1 MGPTERDAKTATQRK
16 NRRRHEETS
25 NPEYQESANR
35 SIQASRVRKKK
46 TTGSAGAKSYSR
58 AIGRKPKIQKTR
70 EESAQLK
77 ERRGLCRNPRIDEST
92 FPESRESRE
101 PANPGNPCSH
111 GSVAESRY
119 REHAQKSTQLEAAAS
134 PRFRR
139 GAESHI

>member
-1 MGPTERDAKTATQRK
+1 MGPTKRDAKTATQKK

-35 SIQASRVRKKK
+35 SIQASGVRKK

-58 AIGRKPKIQKTR
+58 AIGRKPKIQETR

-101 PANPGNPCSH
+101 TANPGNPCSH

-119 REHAQKSTQLEAAAS
+119 HEHAQKSTQLEEAAS

-139 GAESHI
+139 GGQSHI